1 MRIATVQHRLRAHER
16 MDLAALLSLCQ
27 EASEDGAALIVCPH
41 VPGLVHSEQMS
52 RAFMENVRSYAPGS
66 AVLTPFASAGKAD
79 PLVVTHSAAGRTLV
93 LGGDECIDPDLY
105 PAIEVLAPGMM
116 VWQTET
122 ESTLQAEALLELA
135 LDASQS
141 QSGLI
146 VIAAPVGNARGVESF
161 GGSAIVHLGEIMA
174 EAGDGEEIIY
184 ADVVV
189 PVMLPEKRRMRTV
202 PAPVLQQRLAV
213 HRGKRAKIDHLSEGR

>member
-1 MRIATVQHRLRAHER
+1 MRIATVQHLLRAHER

-27 EASEDGAALIVCPH
+27 EASEEGAALIVCPH

-52 RAFMENVRSYAPGS
+52 RAFNENVRAYAPGS
-66 AVLTPFASAGKAD
+66 AVITPFASASKSD
-79 PLVVTHSAAGRTLV
+79 PLAVSHSAAGRALV
-93 LGGDECIDPDLY
+93 LGGDECLDPELY
-105 PAIEVLAPGMM
+105 PTIEILAPGML
-116 VWQTET
+116 VWQVET

-146 VIAAPVGNARGVESF
+146 VIATPVGNARGTESC
-161 GGSAIVHLGEIMA
+161 GGSAIVHLGEIVA
-174 EAGDGEEIIY
+174 EAGSGEEIIY

-189 PVMLPEKRRMRTV
+189 PVMLPEKRRMRAV

-213 HRGKRAKIDHLSEGR
+213 HRGKRPRLDHLSEGR